1 MKKVC
6 AAVCMAIVMVMLSSV
21 FCFGAE
27 TLKIEKTVPYNGQEK
42 TTKDNMCVKVY
53 FNKAVGNKASKAANK
68 DKFKITND
76 KGKTFPTRIY
86 YNTKNSKFALIIIDT
101 NKVSAR
107 GSNSIK
113 DNTYYTC
120 TLSEGFTSND
130 GDTLRE
136 DQKIRFKTLNQ
147 TRDTM
152 VYMVMM
158 FIMFGGMIFFSMRQS
173 QRQKS
178 NEEADSG
185 KKTTF
190 NPYKEAQRTGKSVQQ
205 VVIEHQKELEREKK
219 KQARKAAKDGA
230 EDPRRSGE
238 AYRGKRPRPA
248 SEGGSTYKTGRR
260 ALAEAEKARKAA
272 EKAARKANN
281 YGKKKKK

>member
-6 AAVCMAIVMVMLSSV
+6 AAVSLAIVMVMLSSV

-27 TLKIEKTVPYNGQEK
+27 SLKIEKTVPFNGQEK

-53 FNKAVGNKASKAANK
+53 FNKAVGNKASKAVNK

-76 KGKTFPTRIY
+76 EGKAFPTRIY
-86 YNTKNSKFALIIIDT
+86 YNSKNPKFALITIDT
-101 NKVSAR
+101 NKVKVR
-107 GSNSIK
+107 GSNAIQ

-120 TLSEGFTSND
+120 TLSKGFTAND
-130 GDTLRE
+130 GGTLPA
-136 DQKIRFKTLNQ
+136 DQKIRFRTLNQ

-158 FIMFGGMIFFSMRQS
+158 FVLFGGMIFFTMRQS
-173 QRQKS
+173 QKQKID
-178 NEEADSG
+178 EAVEAG
-185 KKTTF
+185 KKSTF
-190 NPYKEAQRTGKSVQQ
+190 NPYKEAQKTGKSVQQ
-205 VVIEHQKELEREKK
+205 VVAEHKKALEKQKK
-219 KQARKAAKDGA
+219 KQARKGTGNAKD
-230 EDPRRSGE
+230 DPFRDGD
-238 AYRGKRPRPA
+238 AYRVKRPRPA

-260 ALAEAEKARKAA
+260 AIAEAEKAKKEA

-281 YGKKKKK
+281 YGKKKK